1 MGWYKLA
8 RRKQLKGKICMS
20 NYPAGFNG
28 LEGEEEELYLFEING
43 EFTIDAESEKEA
55 LEMLKEFKI
64 HDLTDVYEKELE
76 DGMNRYLFDLY
87 GELEIW
93 STSEGYAE
101 EEFKNMTVE
110 EALGNGLMIN

>member
-1 MGWYKLA
+1 
-8 RRKQLKGKICMS
+8 MS
-20 NYPAGFNG
+20 FNSFRDNYPLGFNG
-28 LEGEEEELYLFEING
+28 VEGEEEELYLFEING
-43 EFTIDAESEKEA
+43 EFIIDAKSEDEA
-55 LEMLKEFKI
+55 LEILKEFEI

-93 STSEGYAE
+93 STNEEYAE

-110 EALGNGLMIN
+110 EALENGLMVG